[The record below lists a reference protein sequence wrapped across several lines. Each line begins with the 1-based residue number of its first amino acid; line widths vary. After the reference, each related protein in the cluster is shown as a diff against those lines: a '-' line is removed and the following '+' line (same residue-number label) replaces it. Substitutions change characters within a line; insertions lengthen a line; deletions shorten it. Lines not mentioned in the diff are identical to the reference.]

1 MKSLVVGVLLVV
13 VATGCSTSEANLIGE
28 DLYVHSCAMC
38 HGLDGR
44 GGIGVDI
51 GADSNADLNLTDE
64 QISGVIRVG
73 PGNMPAFS
81 RLTAE
86 QVESLV
92 RYVRSLSD

>member
-1 MKSLVVGVLLVV
+1 MKSLVVGILLVLI
-13 VATGCSTSEANLIGE
+13 AAGCSTSEANLIGE

-51 GADSNADLNLTDE
+51 GAGSNADLNLSDE
-64 QISGVIRVG
+64 QIAGVVQVG

-81 RLTAE
+81 RLTNE

>member
-1 MKSLVVGVLLVV
+1 MKSLVVGVLLML
-13 VATGCSTSEANLIGE
+13 VAAGCSASEANLVGE

-38 HGLDGR
+38 HGLDGG
-44 GGIGVDI
+44 GGIGLDI
-51 GADSNADLNLTDE
+51 GPGSNADLNLTDE
-64 QISGVIRVG
+64 QIAGVVEVG

-92 RYVRSLSD
+92 QYVRSLSE

>member
-1 MKSLVVGVLLVV
+1 MKSLVVGVLLVL
-13 VATGCSTSEANLIGE
+13 VAAGCSTSEANLVGE

-38 HGLDGR
+38 HGLDGS

-51 GADSNADLNLTDE
+51 GPGSNADLNLTDE
-64 QISGVIRVG
+64 QIAGVVEVG

-92 RYVRSLSD
+92 RYVRSLSE